1 MRQLAALAL
10 LASLAVGCVDEKALL
25 ARFAPKDHDQLAR
38 QFLDRLRHADAAA
51 AHGMLEPTVAANT
64 AAADI
69 ERLLGLMNY
78 GEPLAVEL
86 IGANVGF
93 FKPAGAEATKQ
104 SNLAYEIQ
112 FQQSW
117 VLATFL
123 ITSTK
128 EGPRISSGNLQPL
141 PNSLR
146 VLNRFTLRNKSLVH
160 YLFLAAVTGVLVL
173 TLVALVLC
181 ARSKVRR
188 RWLWMI
194 FILVGLG
201 KFSLNWS
208 TGQWEVAPISI
219 LLVGAAYMRASSY
232 APLIVSFGVP
242 VGAILFLMLRRR
254 LQRPPASPELPPVAE
269 AEPPPL

>member
-10 LASLAVGCVDEKALL
+10 VALLAVGCVDEKALL

-38 QFLDRLRHADAAA
+38 QFLDRLRHADSAA
-51 AHGMLEPTVAANT
+51 AHAMLEPTVAANT

-69 ERLLGLMNY
+69 ERLVGLMNY

-86 IGANVGF
+86 IGVNVRF
-93 FKPAGAEATKQ
+93 FKPVGAEGTQQ
-104 SNLAYEIQ
+104 SNLTYEIQ
-112 FQQSW
+112 FQQRW
-117 VLATFL
+117 LLAAFV

-141 PNSLR
+141 PDSLR

-160 YLFLAAVTGVLVL
+160 YLFLAAVAGVLVL
-173 TLVALVLC
+173 IVVALVLC
-181 ARSKVRR
+181 ARTKLRR

-194 FILVGLG
+194 FIAVGLG

-219 LLVGAAYMRASSY
+219 LLLGAAYMRASSY
-232 APLIVSFGVP
+232 APVVVSFGVP
-242 VGAILFLMLRRR
+242 VGAIVFLTLRRR
-254 LQRPPASPELPPVAE
+254 LQRPPASPELPPATE